1 MIEYECVCK
10 VLVNLKEIDDINFQ
24 QAMQLK
30 IEYFGEKDRHS
41 PNKLT
46 HKT

>member
-10 VLVNLKEIDDINFQ
+10 VLVDLKEIDDINFQ

-30 IEYFGEKDRHS
+30 IGYFGEKDRHS
-41 PNKLT
+41 PNKPT
-46 HKT
+46 RTT